1 MLVLSR
7 RVNETIK
14 INDITIKLVRIAG
27 KSVRIG
33 IEAPNDIAITRGEI
47 EHGRNPA
54 PICKRA

>member
-33 IEAPNDIAITRGEI
+33 IEAPNEIPITRGEI
-47 EHGRNPA
+47 KYER
-54 PICKRA
+54 KTKES